1 MLRAQ
6 LLDRRAHRDPAARA
20 SARTPPLAPP
30 VPPAASGA
38 EVTGADGRTP
48 LARLARLADA
58 LNDVEPPA

>member
-20 SARTPPLAPP
+20 SARTPPLAP
-30 VPPAASGA
+30 VAASGA
-38 EVTGADGRTP
+38 EVTGADGRTHP
-48 LARLARLADA
+48 ARLADA